1 MAAEDRE
8 GSLIERMRDVGLLT
22 DPGSPEGERIVR
34 VREASR
40 AIGIDETAGAE
51 LIQAYA
57 RAVARIVAAEAEM
70 LTRTVSP
77 APADS
82 YARRLADRAAVAEGL
97 AVEMFAA
104 MRSQQLGA
112 AAMELAE
119 AAPRNELKTVA
130 FVDLCGSTR
139 FMQEC
144 SLDELRATADEL
156 FFAAQGVANS
166 HGLSVVKY
174 LGDGVVLLGA
184 DPAAALEATVE
195 LLPVLAE
202 RTGLRAAA
210 GISRG
215 RQIAHAGDLLGPAV
229 NLASRLA
236 ELAAPGE
243 ALVDADRWPGVAPGV
258 RRGVVPRGLGAER
271 MVYAVGTKSVASTYE
286 ARVGGASEDDHGVR
300 P

>member
-1 MAAEDRE
+1 MATEDRE
-8 GSLIERMRDVGLLT
+8 RSLIERMRDVGLLA
-22 DPGSPEGERIVR
+22 DPGSPEWERIVS

-57 RAVARIVAAEAEM
+57 RAVARIVAAEAEL

-112 AAMELAE
+112 AVMELAG
-119 AAPRNELKTVA
+119 AAPPDELKTVA

-144 SLDELRATADEL
+144 SWGELRATADEL

-166 HGLSVVKY
+166 RGLSVVKY

-184 DPAAALEATVE
+184 DPEAALEATVE

-202 RTGLRAAA
+202 RTGLPAAA

-243 ALVDADRWPGVAPGV
+243 ALVDAERWPGVAPAV
-258 RRGVVPRGLGAER
+258 MRAVLPRGLGAER
-271 MVYAVGTKSVASTYE
+271 MVYAVGTRSVE
-286 ARVGGASEDDHGVR
+286 GA
-300 P
+300 